1 MLLSGGLDSA
11 TTLALARARDGAVFA
26 LSFRYG
32 QRHALE
38 LEYAAR
44 QARRQGVVA
53 HEIVD
58 LPQLGAHSARVSSLV
73 QGSPLQVPKGRQ
85 DVGADIP
92 STYVPARNTLFLA
105 HAMAWA
111 ETLEARHIWIGN
123 NALDYSGYPDCRP
136 EYLEA
141 FERVANLGTRMG
153 VEAAAGEKIRIHAPL
168 QALRKHEIIALG
180 LEHGVDFR
188 DTLSCYDP
196 REEAGEAAACG
207 ACDSCQLRRRG
218 FERAGVPDP
227 TRYVVPT

>member
-1 MLLSGGLDSA
+1 VLLSGGLDSA
-11 TTLALARARDGAVFA
+11 TTLAVARARGHAVFA

-38 LEYAAR
+38 LDYAAR

-53 HEIVD
+53 HEIMD
-58 LPQLGAHSARVSSLV
+58 LPVLGERSARVSSLI
-73 QGSPLQVPKGRQ
+73 QGAELDVPKGRE

-92 STYVPARNTLFLA
+92 STYVPARNTVFLA
-105 HAMAWA
+105 HALAWA
-111 ETLEARHIWIGN
+111 ETLQAFDVWIGS
-123 NALDYSGYPDCRP
+123 NALDSSGYPDCRP
-136 EYLEA
+136 EYIDA

-153 VEAAAGEKIRIHAPL
+153 VEATAGQGIRIHAPL
-168 QALRKHEIIALG
+168 QKLRKHEIIALG
-180 LEHGVDFR
+180 IEHGVDYG

-196 REEAGEAAACG
+196 KEEAGEAVACG

-227 TRYVVPT
+227 TRYAVPT

>member
-1 MLLSGGLDSA
+1 MDSA
-11 TTLALARARDGAVFA
+11 TTLALALARDHAVHA

-38 LEYAAR
+38 LQYADR
-44 QARRQGVVA
+44 QARRQGVTA
-53 HEIVD
+53 HEIVH
-58 LPQLGAHSARVSSLV
+58 LPQLGEHSAKVSSLV
-73 QGSPLQVPKGRQ
+73 MDSALEVPKARA
-85 DVGADIP
+85 DLDADIP

-105 HAMAWA
+105 HALAWA
-111 ETLEARHIWIGN
+111 ETLQARHIWIGS
-123 NALDYSGYPDCRP
+123 NALDYSGYPDCRA
-136 EYLEA
+136 EYIEA

-153 VEAAAGEKIRIHAPL
+153 VEAAAGEGIRIHAPL
-168 QALRKHEIIALG
+168 QELRKHEIVALG
-180 LEHGVDFR
+180 IEHGVDFR

-227 TRYVVPT
+227 TRYAVPT